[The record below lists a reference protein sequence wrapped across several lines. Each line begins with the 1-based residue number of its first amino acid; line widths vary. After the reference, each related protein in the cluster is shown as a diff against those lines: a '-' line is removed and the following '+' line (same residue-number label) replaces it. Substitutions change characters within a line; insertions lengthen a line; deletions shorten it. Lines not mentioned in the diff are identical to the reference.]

1 MKTPGDSSR
10 QGGESPDEK
19 KSVAIQKR
27 KVRQKSHKINQI
39 CMKYHQLTLVQRNT
53 IFVLLRKKMQVKN
66 IAETINVHYSI
77 VCHELKRNRERHH
90 IPLRRCPKAV

>member
-1 MKTPGDSSR
+1 MKTLGDNSR

-39 CMKYHQLTLVQRNT
+39 CMKYHQLTLADENKCKT
-53 IFVLLRKKMQVKN
+53 KKKLN
-66 IAETINVHYSI
+66 FST
-77 VCHELKRNRERHH
+77 
-90 IPLRRCPKAV
+90 PK